1 MATTMATPGHGK
13 DKASLAPQQT
23 ASRADAGSDIPAV
36 VGITAPVRPR
46 APSPL
51 PPESAFKLAQALA
64 EMRRSP
70 EEQERKSY
78 V

>member
-23 ASRADAGSDIPAV
+23 ASEPTPAA
-36 VGITAPVRPR
+36 TFPPSSASLPVRPR

-64 EMRRSP
+64 EMRRSR
-70 EEQERKSY
+70 EEQERKLY